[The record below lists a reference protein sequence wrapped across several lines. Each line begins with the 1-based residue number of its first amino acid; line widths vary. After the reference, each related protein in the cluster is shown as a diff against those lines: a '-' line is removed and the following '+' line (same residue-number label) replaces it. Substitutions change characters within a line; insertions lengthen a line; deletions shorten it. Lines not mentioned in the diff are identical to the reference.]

1 MFDPT
6 TISLNGVILI
16 AVAFGLV
23 EFIKSLFSLD
33 GKKVTLISALVG
45 GVLYALYALIG
56 VLPPVYGQALT
67 IVFTSVVF
75 GLTAS
80 GYYKFAAARFTKP
93 E

>member
-6 TISLNGVILI
+6 TISLNGITLI

-23 EFIKSLFSLD
+23 EFIKSIFNLD
-33 GKKVTLISALVG
+33 GKKVTVISAFVG
-45 GVLYALYALIG
+45 GVLYGLYALIG

-80 GYYKFAAARFTKP
+80 GYYKFASARLTKP